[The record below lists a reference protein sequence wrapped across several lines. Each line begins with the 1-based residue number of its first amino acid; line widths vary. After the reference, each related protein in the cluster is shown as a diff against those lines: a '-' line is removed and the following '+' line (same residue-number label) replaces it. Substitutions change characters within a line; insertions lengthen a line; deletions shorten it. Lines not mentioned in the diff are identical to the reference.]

1 VLTGWAFLSPG
12 FRLESSEP
20 VLIGQVQVVDV
31 PHPQRAKAA
40 LLQRKSEILNLA
52 NSLHP
57 NMVARGGGAKDLEVL
72 IHPSSGQGGDMV
84 VAHLL
89 VDTCD
94 AMGANLVNT
103 MCEGV
108 ASLIENI
115 AEGKVF
121 LRILSNLTDRA
132 MVKAR
137 VSIPL
142 DALAGRG
149 FDGEQVRDGIIRA
162 NEFASIDPYRAA
174 THNKGIMNGIDA
186 VALATGNDW
195 RAIETGA
202 HAWAARGSHYTSL
215 SQWARGEDGSLL
227 GQLEIPIKVGIVGGP
242 LQPNP
247 TVGMNLRL
255 LGVSSAREL
264 AEVIGAVGLAKNFSA
279 IRALVTESIQQ
290 GHMTLHARSVVA
302 AADATPKIFE
312 TVVDRLIESAEVKIW
327 KAREAHP
334 ELHESIFD
342 QIDSLVIEGVDVD
355 ALVGHK
361 LETLGELMNICQG
374 LLNLI

>member
-1 VLTGWAFLSPG
+1 
-12 FRLESSEP
+12 
-20 VLIGQVQVVDV
+20 
-31 PHPQRAKAA
+31 
-40 LLQRKSEILNLA
+40 
-52 NSLHP
+52 
-57 NMVARGGGAKDLEVL
+57 M
-72 IHPSSGQGGDMV
+72 
-84 VAHLL
+84 
-89 VDTCD
+89 
-94 AMGANLVNT
+94 
-103 MCEGV
+103 
-108 ASLIENI
+108 
-115 AEGKVF
+115 
-121 LRILSNLTDRA
+121 
-132 MVKAR
+132 
-137 VSIPL
+137 
-142 DALAGRG
+142 
-149 FDGEQVRDGIIRA
+149 
-162 NEFASIDPYRAA
+162 
-174 THNKGIMNGIDA
+174 
-186 VALATGNDW
+186 
-195 RAIETGA
+195 
-202 HAWAARGSHYTSL
+202 
-215 SQWARGEDGSLL
+215 L

-312 TVVDRLIESAEVKIW
+312 TVVDRPIESAEVKIW